1 MLRTCL
7 ILLLTCYPVVAQ
19 AQVYKHVDE
28 NGKVTFTD
36 QPPPGAELIEIRP
49 PNTTPPPADLGY
61 PKQTSAPEDTPAQT
75 YEVRITA
82 PDDETII
89 PRGPGN
95 FSVSANIS
103 PSLQGK
109 EKLQLL
115 MNGEA
120 RGEPQSGSSWSLTN
134 VFRGTQVLEVTVIDA
149 KGKELA
155 KSEPVT
161 VYVFRPS
168 SNF

>member
-1 MLRTCL
+1 M
-7 ILLLTCYPVVAQ
+7 
-19 AQVYKHVDE
+19 
-28 NGKVTFTD
+28 
-36 QPPPGAELIEIRP
+36 
-49 PNTTPPPADLGY
+49 
-61 PKQTSAPEDTPAQT
+61 
-75 YEVRITA
+75 

-115 MNGEA
+115 MDGEP
-120 RGEPQSGSSWSLTN
+120 RGEPQRGSAWPLTN
-134 VFRGTQVLEVTVIDA
+134 VFRGTHVLEVTVIDP

-161 VYVFRPS
+161 VFVFRPS
-168 SNF
+168 KNF